1 MSRLAA
7 ADRYFAI
14 ARAWLSEL
22 LMLGDPWTHPLLL
35 LAILAATL
43 RFIPKPERRRYPL
56 AGAVTL
62 ALLVGGYAGVYLTTP
77 LGLEWHLSTSLGR
90 IFAQVWPTAILVT
103 LTALRPAEATALFS
117 RVRPRNVRGR
127 Q

>member
-1 MSRLAA
+1 M
-7 ADRYFAI
+7 
-14 ARAWLSEL
+14 
-22 LMLGDPWTHPLLL
+22 
-35 LAILAATL
+35 
-43 RFIPKPERRRYPL
+43 
-56 AGAVTL
+56 
-62 ALLVGGYAGVYLTTP
+62 ALLVAGYAGVYLTTP
-77 LGLEWHLSTSLGR
+77 LALEWHLSTSLGR